1 MKAWITLSVDETPHP
16 LTETPM
22 SPDSPHFDPDADGL
36 SDQFR
41 TKNKSL
47 KKKFPRPAYGAL
59 DFREQDTWR
68 MFRIMSEFVEGFED
82 LADIRPAVTI
92 FGSARTKP
100 TAKEYKQAERI
111 AKLLSDKGFSV
122 LTGGGPG
129 IMEAANKGSFE
140 AGGRSVGCN
149 IELPFEQKHN
159 DYINKLVSF
168 HYFFIRKVMFLRYA
182 TAVVVM
188 PGGFGTLDEMFET
201 FTLVQTKKIDP
212 CPIVLVGKKFW
223 AGLLEWMQ
231 QSLYKDTA
239 YIEKRDMDL
248 FTVVDTPEEAVKAI
262 MQYYKY
268 RKV

>member
-1 MKAWITLSVDETPHP
+1 LEEYLNP
-16 LTETPM
+16 TERAM
-22 SPDSPHFDPDADGL
+22 SPESLHLKYVHDGL
-36 SDQFR
+36 SKEFKRQ
-41 TKNKSL
+41 NQIL
-47 KKKFPRPAYGAL
+47 KKKFPRNSHAAL

-92 FGSARTKP
+92 FGSARTKE
-100 TAKEYKQAERI
+100 TAPEYKMTCRM

-129 IMEAANKGSFE
+129 IMEAANKGAFE
-140 AGGRSVGCN
+140 NGGRSVGCN

-182 TAVVVM
+182 AAVVVM

-223 AGLLEWMQ
+223 GGLLDWIRET
-231 QSLYKDTA
+231 LCNENA
-239 YIEKRDMDL
+239 YIEKIDMSL
-248 FTVVDTPEEAVKAI
+248 YHVVDTPEEAVKI
-262 MQYYKY
+262 ITTFYKG
-268 RKV
+268 RKICGRSWSRRR